1 MPIPALERKAKQI
14 ADDFLDAELEN
25 DTEAKAWLAERISA
39 ALETAREVGREAGY
53 KEAMKKRF

>member
-25 DTEAKAWLAERISA
+25 DTEAKDWLVERISA
-39 ALETAREVGREAGY
+39 ALKAAREVGREAGY